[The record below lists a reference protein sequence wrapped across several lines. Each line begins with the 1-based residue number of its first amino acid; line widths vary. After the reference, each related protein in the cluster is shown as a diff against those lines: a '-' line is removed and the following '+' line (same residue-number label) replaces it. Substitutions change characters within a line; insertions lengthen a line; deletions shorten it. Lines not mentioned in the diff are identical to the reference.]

1 MHFPSPNYHICS
13 APSNRRKSISGNWKT
28 NQGSAMLEQI
38 AMTDKYKGW
47 LNEVSELFGGM
58 DVCGLSIAVGKDSRE
73 HILGASDSTVQLMG
87 DSQEDDR
94 RQIADLVSAKMQAVC
109 RPTAAGVAAGGGVP
123 ALTKAVSRT
132 SLSSRGGS
140 PTEDMVAA
148 PALPS
153 LPRPGSTSSASASGA
168 PPPIPE
174 RSTPGPG
181 SIGRHGSLSSVSD
194 VDQLL
199 EKSQS
204 GGVGSSLANVGRRD
218 SQVSQSSTVS
228 SASRQQQPPAAAG
241 GNMQRQPTQ
250 SQTSVAEDAED
261 TMKNLRK
268 TFAGIFGDM

>member
-1 MHFPSPNYHICS
+1 
-13 APSNRRKSISGNWKT
+13 
-28 NQGSAMLEQI
+28 MLEQI
-38 AMTDKYKGW
+38 AMSDKYKGW

-109 RPTAAGVAAGGGVP
+109 RPTAAAAGGGVP

-140 PTEDMVAA
+140 PTEDMMTA

-204 GGVGSSLANVGRRD
+204 GGGGGASSLANVGRRD
-218 SQVSQSSTVS
+218 SQASQSSTVS
-228 SASRQQQPPAAAG
+228 TASRQQPPATGG